1 MHTVMTTPTFL
12 AYVLLF
18 ALVGLILAVIFDD
31 DGGPRFP

>member
-1 MHTVMTTPTFL
+1 MSSSMFL

-18 ALVGLILAVIFDD
+18 ALIGLILVIIFDD

>member
-1 MHTVMTTPTFL
+1 MTTPVFL

-18 ALVGLILAVIFDD
+18 ALVGLILVIIFDD

>member
-1 MHTVMTTPTFL
+1 MISPLL

-18 ALVGLILAVIFDD
+18 ALIGLILVVIFDD

>member
-1 MHTVMTTPTFL
+1 MSSSMFL

-18 ALVGLILAVIFDD
+18 ALIGLILVVIFDD